1 MTKGLAFLL
10 FLFLASASCVPAET
24 SAYRRTPGPASG
36 GPSASG
42 AAAGIHR
49 DPADLAVLPGEGAV
63 MSAFERAGM
72 PVRLIGLSKFA
83 GMLGSMRPAR
93 AFTAA
98 QSWGAGGA
106 DVLFLE
112 EPIGDVR
119 VCTTPSAIPGWTIN
133 TLFVN
138 GREVD
143 RTEAGQLVLFSIG
156 PGFFVQSWDTA
167 TSDALRLGLGLEAPR
182 C

>member
-1 MTKGLAFLL
+1 MTKRLVLVLL
-10 FLFLASASCVPAET
+10 LVLASASCVPAET
-24 SAYRRTPGPASG
+24 SAYRRTPGPAAG
-36 GPSASG
+36 GAAASG

-49 DPADLAVLPGEGAV
+49 EPADLAVLPGESAV

-72 PVRLIGLSKFA
+72 PVRLIGMSKFA

-98 QSWGAGGA
+98 PIWGAGGA

-119 VCTTPSAIPGWTIN
+119 VCTAPSAIPGWTIN

-138 GREVD
+138 DRQVD
-143 RTEAGQLVLFSIG
+143 RSEAGQLVRFSVG
-156 PGFFVQSWDTA
+156 QGYFVQAWDER
-167 TSDALRLGLGLEAPR
+167 TSDALRQGLGLQAPR